1 MPFLSLLDDR
11 AKPKGSRD
19 PLGFEL
25 IWTHYGR
32 QVIGNLTTITGSL
45 TNFAVA
51 ILGFKWANDLH
62 AHVPE
67 ADRQSRIRDSFL
79 RYEQLAA
86 YLRYLSGDMQIM
98 GITRVK
104 QRMGGK
110 QTQVSFGV
118 GSDAQILSDQ
128 ASYGLWGLYSSAM
141 RDAGLVQGDNRLPTP
156 IGLAIAEKIEKK
168 LIQTHFLDRF
178 SSLKPVAIAELEP
191 LSTAFKQAINN
202 KVARKELMHT
212 LMGGGQYKQLQQ
224 KLWLLTQ
231 GMADENSVIAG
242 IPDFITQVK
251 ARSNGSDLAQRLTEI
266 EWVER
271 VLVAANNIFNY
282 CRRKDGAMVTELVRE
297 LEQRYSY
304 SHLSENFS
312 FESLRDFLGVQRVDI
327 LQRLL
332 QALRN
337 HNQCDVVIAL
347 LELNRVV
354 MELRG
359 GCPWVELENGSTL
372 RVKVPNETATLL
384 DQDELESRWD
394 YDYFIGSYINIAS
407 QGLGLSWKTQ

>member
-62 AHVPE
+62 AHLPE

-86 YLRYLSGDMQIM
+86 YLRYLSGDTQIM
-98 GITRVK
+98 GITRVQ
-104 QRMGGK
+104 QRMRDK
-110 QTQVSFGV
+110 TSRVTFGLNAD
-118 GSDAQILSDQ
+118 SQILSDQ

-156 IGLAIAEKIEKK
+156 IGLAIAEKIEHK
-168 LIQTHFLDRF
+168 LNQSHFIDLF
-178 SSLKPVAIAELEP
+178 SSVKPMAIEELEP
-191 LSTAFKQAINN
+191 LASTFKRAIN
-202 KVARKELMHT
+202 KKDARRDLMHT
-212 LMGGGQYKQLQQ
+212 LMGGAQHKQMQQ

-231 GMADENSVIAG
+231 GMAEDSSGVNG

-251 ARSNGSDLAQRLTEI
+251 ARSNGSDLMQRLTEI

-282 CRRKDGAMVTELVRE
+282 CRRKDGAMVTEIVSE

-304 SHLSENFS
+304 SHLSESFS
-312 FESLRDFLGVQRVDI
+312 FEGLRDVLGVQRVDI

-332 QALRN
+332 QALKN
-337 HNQCDVVIAL
+337 HNQHEAVMAL
-347 LELNRVV
+347 LELNRIV

-372 RVKVPNETATLL
+372 RVKVPNETAALL
-384 DQDELESRWD
+384 DQAGLESQWD
-394 YDYFIGSYINIAS
+394 YDYFIASYINIAS

>member
-62 AHVPE
+62 AHLPE
-67 ADRQSRIRDSFL
+67 ADRQSRVRDSFL

-86 YLRYLSGDMQIM
+86 YLRYLSGDTQIM
-98 GITRVK
+98 GITRV
-104 QRMGGK
+104 QHRMRDK
-110 QTQVSFGV
+110 TSRVSFGL
-118 GSDAQILSDQ
+118 GADSQILSDQ

-156 IGLAIAEKIEKK
+156 IGLAIAEKIEHK
-168 LIQTHFLDRF
+168 LDQSHFIDLF
-178 SSLKPVAIAELEP
+178 SSVKPIAIDELEP
-191 LSTAFKQAINN
+191 LASTFKRAIN
-202 KVARKELMHT
+202 KKDARRDLMHT
-212 LMGGGQYKQLQQ
+212 LMGGAQHKQMQQ

-231 GMADENSVIAG
+231 GMAEDSSGVNG

-251 ARSNGSDLAQRLTEI
+251 ARSNGSDLMQRLTEI

-282 CRRKDGAMVTELVRE
+282 CRRKDGAMVAEIVSE

-304 SHLSENFS
+304 SHLSESFS
-312 FESLRDFLGVQRVDI
+312 FEGLRDVLGVQRVDI

-332 QALRN
+332 QALKN
-337 HNQCDVVIAL
+337 HNQHDAVMAL
-347 LELNRVV
+347 LELNRIV

-372 RVKVPNETATLL
+372 RVKVPNETAALL
-384 DQDELESRWD
+384 DQAELESQWD
-394 YDYFIGSYINIAS
+394 YDYFIASYINIAS

>member
-25 IWTHYGR
+25 IWTYYGR

-62 AHVPE
+62 AHLPE

-86 YLRYLSGDMQIM
+86 YLRYLSGDTQIM
-98 GITRVK
+98 GITRVQ
-104 QRMGGK
+104 QRMRDK
-110 QTQVSFGV
+110 TSRVTFGL
-118 GSDAQILSDQ
+118 GADSQILSDQ

-141 RDAGLVQGDNRLPTP
+141 RDAGLVQGDNRLLTP
-156 IGLAIAEKIEKK
+156 IGLAIAEKIEHK
-168 LIQTHFLDRF
+168 LDQSHFIDLF
-178 SSLKPVAIAELEP
+178 SSVKPIAIEELEP
-191 LSTAFKQAINN
+191 LASTFKRAINN
-202 KVARKELMHT
+202 KDARRDLMHT
-212 LMGGGQYKQLQQ
+212 LMGGAQHKQMQQ

-231 GMADENSVIAG
+231 GMAEESSGVNG

-251 ARSNGSDLAQRLTEI
+251 ARSNGSDLMQRLTEI

-282 CRRKDGAMVTELVRE
+282 CRRKDGAMVTEIVSE
-297 LEQRYSY
+297 LEQSYSY
-304 SHLSENFS
+304 SHLSESFS
-312 FESLRDFLGVQRVDI
+312 FEGLRDVLGVQRVDI

-332 QALRN
+332 QALKN
-337 HNQCDVVIAL
+337 HNQHDAVMAL
-347 LELNRVV
+347 LELNRIV

-372 RVKVPNETATLL
+372 RVKVPNETAALL
-384 DQDELESRWD
+384 DQAELESQWD
-394 YDYFIGSYINIAS
+394 YDYFIASYINIAS

>member
-62 AHVPE
+62 AHLPE

-86 YLRYLSGDMQIM
+86 YLRYLSGDTQIM
-98 GITRVK
+98 GITRVQ
-104 QRMGGK
+104 QRMRDK
-110 QTQVSFGV
+110 TSRVTFGL
-118 GSDAQILSDQ
+118 GADSQILSDQ

-141 RDAGLVQGDNRLPTP
+141 RDAGLVQGDNRLLTP
-156 IGLAIAEKIEKK
+156 IGLAIAEKIEHK
-168 LIQTHFLDRF
+168 LDQSHFIDLF
-178 SSLKPVAIAELEP
+178 SSVKPIAIEELEP
-191 LSTAFKQAINN
+191 LASTFKRAIN
-202 KVARKELMHT
+202 KKDARRDLMHT
-212 LMGGGQYKQLQQ
+212 LMGGAQHKQMQQ

-231 GMADENSVIAG
+231 GMAEDSSGVNG

-251 ARSNGSDLAQRLTEI
+251 ARSNGSDLMQRLTEI

-282 CRRKDGAMVTELVRE
+282 CRRKDGAMVTEIVSE

-304 SHLSENFS
+304 SYLSESFS
-312 FESLRDFLGVQRVDI
+312 FEGLRDVLGVQRVDI

-332 QALRN
+332 QALKN
-337 HNQCDVVIAL
+337 HNQHEAVMAL
-347 LELNRVV
+347 LELNRIV

-372 RVKVPNETATLL
+372 RVKVPNETAALL
-384 DQDELESRWD
+384 DQVELESQWD
-394 YDYFIGSYINIAS
+394 YDYFIASYINIAS

>member
-51 ILGFKWANDLH
+51 IIGFKWANDCH
-62 AHVPE
+62 AQLPE
-67 ADRQSRIRDSFL
+67 VDRQPRIRDSFL

-86 YLRYLSGDMQIM
+86 YLRHLSGDTQIM
-98 GITRVK
+98 GITRVQ
-104 QRMGGK
+104 QRMGDRK
-110 QTQVSFGV
+110 SKVSFGIDPD
-118 GSDAQILSDQ
+118 SQILSDQ

-141 RDAGLVQGDNRLPTP
+141 RDAGLVRGDNRLPTS
-156 IGLAIAEKIEKK
+156 IGLAIAEKIEHK
-168 LIQTHFLDRF
+168 LDQSRF
-178 SSLKPVAIAELEP
+178 IEVFSAGKSIAIDELEP
-191 LSTAFKQAINN
+191 LAPTFIQAINN
-202 KVARKELMHT
+202 KAARRDLMHA
-212 LMGGGQYKQLQQ
+212 LMGGAHKQMQQ
-224 KLWLLTQ
+224 KLWSLTQ
-231 GMADENSVIAG
+231 GMAEENSDVNG
-242 IPDFITQVK
+242 ISDFITQVK
-251 ARSNGSDLAQRLTEI
+251 ARGNGSDLMQRLTEI
-266 EWVER
+266 ERVER
-271 VLVAANNIFNY
+271 ILVAANNIFNY
-282 CRRKDGAMVTELVRE
+282 CRRKDGARVDEIVSELG
-297 LEQRYSY
+297 QHYSY
-304 SHLSENFS
+304 RHLSDRFS
-312 FESLRDFLGVQRVDI
+312 FEDLRNVLGVQRLGI

-337 HNQCDVVIAL
+337 HNQYEAVKSL
-347 LELNRVV
+347 LELNRIV

-359 GCPWVELENGSTL
+359 GCPWIELENDRTL

-384 DQDELESRWD
+384 DQGELESRWD
-394 YDYFIGSYINIAS
+394 YDYFIASYINIAS

>member
-62 AHVPE
+62 AHLPE

-86 YLRYLSGDMQIM
+86 YLRYLSGDTQIM
-98 GITRVK
+98 GITRV
-104 QRMGGK
+104 QHRMRDK
-110 QTQVSFGV
+110 TSRVSLGL
-118 GSDAQILSDQ
+118 GSDSQILSDQ

-141 RDAGLVQGDNRLPTP
+141 RDAGLVQGDNRLLTP
-156 IGLAIAEKIEKK
+156 IGLAIAEKIEHK
-168 LIQTHFLDRF
+168 LDQSHFIDLF
-178 SSLKPVAIAELEP
+178 SSVKPIAIEELEP
-191 LSTAFKQAINN
+191 LASTFKRAINN
-202 KVARKELMHT
+202 KDARKDLMHT
-212 LMGGGQYKQLQQ
+212 LMGGAQNKQMQQ

-231 GMADENSVIAG
+231 GMAEDNSGVNG

-251 ARSNGSDLAQRLTEI
+251 ARSNGSDLMQRLTEI

-282 CRRKDGAMVTELVRE
+282 CRRKDGAMVTEIVSE
-297 LEQRYSY
+297 LEQCYSY
-304 SHLSENFS
+304 SHLSESFS
-312 FESLRDFLGVQRVDI
+312 FEGLRDVLGVQRVDI

-337 HNQCDVVIAL
+337 HNQYEAVMAL
-347 LELNRVV
+347 LELNRIV

-372 RVKVPNETATLL
+372 RVKVPNETAALL
-384 DQDELESRWD
+384 DQAELESQWD
-394 YDYFIGSYINIAS
+394 YDYFIASYINIAS

>member
-25 IWTHYGR
+25 IWTYYGR

-62 AHVPE
+62 AHLPE
-67 ADRQSRIRDSFL
+67 ADRQPRIRDTFL

-86 YLRYLSGDMQIM
+86 YLRYLSGDTQFM
-98 GITRVK
+98 GITRVQ
-104 QRMGGK
+104 QRMRDK
-110 QTQVSFGV
+110 KSRVSFGI
-118 GSDAQILSDQ
+118 GSDSQILSDQ

-156 IGLAIAEKIEKK
+156 IGLAIAEKIEHK
-168 LIQTHFLDRF
+168 LDQTHFIDLF
-178 SSLKPVAIAELEP
+178 SSVKPVAIDKLEP
-191 LSTAFKQAINN
+191 LAPTFKRAINN
-202 KVARKELMHT
+202 KGARIDLMHT
-212 LMGGGQYKQLQQ
+212 LMGGAEHKQMQQ

-231 GMADENSVIAG
+231 GMAEESSGVNG
-242 IPDFITQVK
+242 IPDFITQIK
-251 ARSNGSDLAQRLTEI
+251 ARSNGSDLMQRLTEI

-282 CRRKDGAMVTELVRE
+282 CRRKDGAMVAEIVSELK
-297 LEQRYSY
+297 QHYSY
-304 SHLSENFS
+304 SHLSDSFS
-312 FESLRDFLGVQRVDI
+312 FEGLRDILGVQRVDI

-337 HNQCDVVIAL
+337 HNQYEAVMAL

-372 RVKVPNETATLL
+372 RVKVPNETAALL
-384 DQDELESRWD
+384 DQGELESQWD
-394 YDYFIGSYINIAS
+394 YDYFIASYINIAS

>member
-62 AHVPE
+62 AHLPE

-86 YLRYLSGDMQIM
+86 YLRYLSGDTQIM
-98 GITRVK
+98 GITRVQ
-104 QRMGGK
+104 QRMRDK
-110 QTQVSFGV
+110 TSRVTFGL
-118 GSDAQILSDQ
+118 GADSQILSDQ

-141 RDAGLVQGDNRLPTP
+141 RDAGLVQGDNRLLTP
-156 IGLAIAEKIEKK
+156 IGLAIAEKIEHK
-168 LIQTHFLDRF
+168 LDQSHFIDLF
-178 SSLKPVAIAELEP
+178 SSVKPIAIEELEP
-191 LSTAFKQAINN
+191 LASTFKRAIN
-202 KVARKELMHT
+202 KKDARRDLMHT
-212 LMGGGQYKQLQQ
+212 LMGGAQHKQMQQ

-231 GMADENSVIAG
+231 GMAEDSSGVNG

-251 ARSNGSDLAQRLTEI
+251 ARSNGSDLMQRLTEI

-282 CRRKDGAMVTELVRE
+282 CRRKDGAMVTEIVSE

-304 SHLSENFS
+304 SHLSESFS
-312 FESLRDFLGVQRVDI
+312 FEGLRDVLGVQRVDI

-337 HNQCDVVIAL
+337 HNQNEAVMAL
-347 LELNRVV
+347 LELNRIV

-372 RVKVPNETATLL
+372 RVKVPNETAALL
-384 DQDELESRWD
+384 DQAELESQWD
-394 YDYFIGSYINIAS
+394 YDYFIASYINIAS